1 MFSSGRVK
9 DADEGFGP
17 LPENSF
23 RGSREVMR
31 YRVDAGYTY
40 KRDFGGKLLLLRAGL
55 YNIMGN
61 PPEEEILDFYSVHWQ
76 RHCMPYAG
84 VSFKF

>member
-1 MFSSGRVK
+1 MQIVFY
-9 DADEGFGP
+9 FG
-17 LPENSF
+17 LNAA
-23 RGSREVMR
+23 VT
-31 YRVDAGYTY
+31 ALL
-40 KRDFGGKLLLLRAGL
+40 GGKLLLLRAGL

-61 PPEEEILDFYSVHWQ
+61 PPEEEILDFYSVHWH